1 MTVTVSLTPQLEEEL
16 NERVR
21 SGQYAS
27 ASEVMREAL
36 RVLSHYERIREAQ
49 IAKLENEILIGVKQ
63 FERGEYSEFTEKTMD
78 EIRARGMER
87 LKKRQDA

>member
-16 NERVR
+16 NTRVK

-27 ASEVMREAL
+27 ASEVVREAL
-36 RVLSHYERIREAQ
+36 RLLSHYERVRNAQ
-49 IAKLENEILIGVKQ
+49 LAQLEKEITVSVEQ
-63 FERGEYSEFTEKTMD
+63 FEQGKSSQFTDKTMAT
-78 EIRARGMER
+78 IRAKGMAK

>member
-16 NERVR
+16 NTRVK

-27 ASEVMREAL
+27 ASEVVREAL
-36 RVLSHYERIREAQ
+36 RLLSHYERVRNAQ
-49 IAKLENEILIGVKQ
+49 LAQLEKEIAVSVEQ
-63 FERGEYSEFTEKTMD
+63 FEQGKSSRFTDKTM
-78 EIRARGMER
+78 EAVRAKGMAK